1 VHAGWQ
7 RASTRSAAIG
17 PPGPAHCQTVAAST
31 FGGRIERMGRW
42 RRGTRQV
49 SLAELRE
56 LLRSDQDEL
65 AAALQRRSPA
75 HRATR
80 RRAARQRYLIWL
92 QRQLQT
98 DVPPTV
104 TTPEELNAL
113 IADWKL
119 RRNGL
124 VKSHNR
130 ANVTAVR

>member
-1 VHAGWQ
+1 VD
-7 RASTRSAAIG
+7 G
-17 PPGPAHCQTVAAST
+17 PVAA
-31 FGGRIERMGRW
+31 
-42 RRGTRQV
+42 RRGARQV

-56 LLRSDQDEL
+56 LLCADRDDL
-65 AAALQRRSPA
+65 AAALDRTSGAPW
-75 HRATR
+75 ATR
-80 RRAARQRYLIWL
+80 RRAARQRYLTWL

-119 RRNGL
+119 RRDGL
-124 VKSHNR
+124 VKSRNR